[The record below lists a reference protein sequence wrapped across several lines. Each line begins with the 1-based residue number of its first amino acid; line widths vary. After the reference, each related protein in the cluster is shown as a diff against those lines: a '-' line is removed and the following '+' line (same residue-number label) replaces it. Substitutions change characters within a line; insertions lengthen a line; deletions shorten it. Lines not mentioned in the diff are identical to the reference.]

1 MPARFS
7 IRKATDINWQQE
19 AEFEQALISIGRHSS
34 NTLQLQDREKV
45 VSRRHAMIREKGTV
59 HYLVDCK
66 SANATYL
73 NRIKLAS
80 EQPYQLQNGDQIQI
94 GEFLLEYQFRPEQPS
109 RNGNA
114 DATVPYF
121 NPFQEDIRHL
131 VRLLQQLSEKFHSEK
146 RELRESELRAAL
158 DDALTRGA
166 VSREEIRAMLA
177 AIFPAASPQA
187 DSPAQPAAAAANPA
201 PPYDPRKTEE
211 ILFNAL
217 IELAK
222 EAAKFRRQFMEIATV
237 ISDQPLHLSTPE
249 ELKAY
254 LYDADITPEEA
265 DRRLN
270 YIHQQIE
277 EHLLHERA
285 MLKGYRA
292 LIEQGA
298 SHLLNYLNPGNLE
311 KHLGRQRLVLGP
323 LKIPLRWVPFY
334 VKVRAFKSYKQLVRN
349 LADEGNVGFD
359 RKIFRPSFIKTYMET
374 VSSQQP
380 EVSDS
385 RLFG

>member
-1 MPARFS
+1 MPARFN
-7 IRKATDINWQQE
+7 IRKASDINWQQE

-45 VSRRHAMIREKGTV
+45 VSRRHAMIRQKGAV
-59 HYLVDCK
+59 YYLVDCK

-73 NRIKLAS
+73 NQIKLAA
-80 EQPYQLQNGDQIQI
+80 EQPYQLQNGDKIQI
-94 GEFLLEYQFRPEQPS
+94 GEFLLEYQFRPEAPH
-109 RNGNA
+109 RNGRA
-114 DATVPYF
+114 DETAPYL
-121 NPFQEDIRHL
+121 NPFQEDIRQL
-131 VRLLQQLSEKFHSEK
+131 VHLLQQLAEKFHSEK
-146 RELRESELRAAL
+146 RELRESEMRGAL
-158 DDALTRGA
+158 DDALTRRA

-177 AIFPAASPQA
+177 AIFPEAPPA
-187 DSPAQPAAAAANPA
+187 PAQPAPPA
-201 PPYDPRKTEE
+201 ERAGPPYNPRKTEE

-249 ELKAY
+249 ELQAY

-292 LIEQGA
+292 LVDQGA
-298 SHLLNYLNPGNLE
+298 AHLLNYLNPGNLE

-323 LKIPLRWVPFY
+323 LKFPLRWIPFY
-334 VKVRAFKSYKQLVRN
+334 VKVRAFKSYKQLIRN
-349 LADEGNVGFD
+349 LADERHIGFD

-374 VSSQQP
+374 VSSQEP

>member
-1 MPARFS
+1 MPARFN

-45 VSRRHAMIREKGTV
+45 VSRRHAMIQEKGKA

-73 NRIKLAS
+73 NRIKLAA

-94 GEFLLEYQFRPEQPS
+94 GEFMLEYQFRPVRPS
-109 RNGNA
+109 RNGDA
-114 DATVPYF
+114 DATAPYL
-121 NPFQEDIRHL
+121 NPFQDDILQL
-131 VRLLQQLSEKFHSEK
+131 VHSLQQLAEKFQSEK
-146 RELRESELRAAL
+146 REMRENELRAAL
-158 DDALTRGA
+158 DDALTRRA
-166 VSREEIRAMLA
+166 VSREEIRTMLA
-177 AIFPAASPQA
+177 AIFPAAPPETEA
-187 DSPAQPAAAAANPA
+187 PETPAAKPA
-201 PPYDPRKTEE
+201 PPYNPRKTEE

-217 IELAK
+217 IELSK

-249 ELKAY
+249 ELQAY

-270 YIHQQIE
+270 YIHQQIA